1 MPTPL
6 LLLPARFSRR
16 RDDVV
21 AGTHIPKLLASRRRY
36 SLLNAAVVSAG
47 GALSSFLGGFL
58 ADRWAKK
65 QVKARAWVPAIGSV
79 LGFIPFI
86 GTLYFENFY
95 ASIACLFFEY
105 LFAECWFGPA
115 ISIIQLRIPQQ
126 ARGVAISLFLFTA
139 QMIGNIAPTIF
150 GALETG
156 SAESLQTLLLLGAA
170 VSYLGCAVLFF
181 VVGRQLDNSGSGD
194 EKPLL
199 DEGGGPSDSELFI

>member
-1 MPTPL
+1 MGLSHTSQRNSVL
-6 LLLPARFSRR
+6 TLS
-16 RDDVV
+16 VV
-21 AGTHIPKLLASRRRY
+21 YRLRY
-36 SLLNAAVVSAG
+36 SILNAAVVSTG

-126 ARGVAISLFLFTA
+126 ARGVAISLFLFSA

-150 GALETG
+150 GALDAG
-156 SAESLQTLLLLGAA
+156 SAKSLQTLLLLGAA

-181 VVGRQLDNSGSGD
+181 VVGRQLDNSGGEDS
-194 EKPLL
+194 KSLL
-199 DEGGGPSDSELFI
+199 DVGGGPSDSELLI